1 MCPEL
6 CGCKVQEQKG
16 KAIFILLL
24 IMAVVYFIGYL
35 CTCCFN
41 QVTSA
46 RLALQ
51 QADGW
56 ALPGLALAQLELCL
70 LLFGQPC
77 LALPRR
83 KFGMAQPALLCACAV
98 HPQKLQSISDAG
110 CRSLTGDPE
119 KLRCFSLQGP
129 PAAQASCWRTEASC
143 QRQITLEKPRIF
155 ALSQAKG
162 PFLWCVSLF
171 PLKQ

>member
-1 MCPEL
+1 MLCPEL

-56 ALPGLALAQLELCL
+56 ALPGLALVQLGLCL

-83 KFGMAQPALLCACAV
+83 KFGIALPALLCACAV
-98 HPQKLQSISDAG
+98 HPQKLQTPTSLVLDADPSLGMQRSIAASPSRHPRHPGALLED
-110 CRSLTGDPE
+110 RSLLSKANRPG
-119 KLRCFSLQGP
+119 K
-129 PAAQASCWRTEASC
+129 AADICSESG
-143 QRQITLEKPRIF
+143 
-155 ALSQAKG
+155 KG
-162 PFLWCVSLF
+162 PSLWCVSLS
-171 PLKQ
+171 PR

>member
-46 RLALQ
+46 HLALQ

-56 ALPGLALAQLELCL
+56 ALPGLALVQLGLCL

-77 LALPRR
+77 LPLPRR
-83 KFGMAQPALLCACAV
+83 KFGIALPASLCACAV
-98 HPQKLQSISDAG
+98 HPQKLQTPTSVVLDADPSLGIQGSIAASPSRDHCQPGRLAG
-110 CRSLTGDPE
+110 GQKPLVEGKSAWKSCRYL
-119 KLRCFSLQGP
+119 L
-129 PAAQASCWRTEASC
+129 
-143 QRQITLEKPRIF
+143 
-155 ALSQAKG
+155 
-162 PFLWCVSLF
+162 
-171 PLKQ
+171 

>member
-56 ALPGLALAQLELCL
+56 ALPGLALVQPGLCL

-83 KFGMAQPALLCACAV
+83 KFGIALPALLCACAV
-98 HPQKLQSISDAG
+98 HPRKSQTPTSLMLDADPSLGIQRSIAASPSGDHRQPRRLAGGQKPLV
-110 CRSLTGDPE
+110 
-119 KLRCFSLQGP
+119 
-129 PAAQASCWRTEASC
+129 
-143 QRQITLEKPRIF
+143 
-155 ALSQAKG
+155 KG
-162 PFLWCVSLF
+162 KSPWKSRRYLL
-171 PLKQ
+171 

>member
-56 ALPGLALAQLELCL
+56 ALPGLALAQLGLCL

-83 KFGMAQPALLCACAV
+83 KFGMAQPALSLCLCRASTETAD
-98 HPQKLQSISDAG
+98 PDISDADANPPLG
-110 CRSLTGDPE
+110 I
-119 KLRCFSLQGP
+119 QGSI
-129 PAAQASCWRTEASC
+129 AASPSRDHQQPRRLAGG
-143 QRQITLEKPRIF
+143 QKP
-155 ALSQAKG
+155 LVKG
-162 PFLWCVSLF
+162 KSPWKSHRYLL
-171 PLKQ
+171 

>member
-6 CGCKVQEQKG
+6 CGCRVQEQKG

-46 RLALQ
+46 HLALQ

-56 ALPGLALAQLELCL
+56 ALPGLALVQLGLCL
-70 LLFGQPC
+70 LLVGQPC

-83 KFGMAQPALLCACAV
+83 KFGIALPALLCACAV
-98 HPQKLQSISDAG
+98 RPQKLQTLTSGILDADPSLGIQRSITASPSRDHRQPGRPAG
-110 CRSLTGDPE
+110 G
-119 KLRCFSLQGP
+119 Q
-129 PAAQASCWRTEASC
+129 
-143 QRQITLEKPRIF
+143 KPLVEGKSPWKSHRY
-155 ALSQAKG
+155 L
-162 PFLWCVSLF
+162 L
-171 PLKQ
+171 

>member
-1 MCPEL
+1 
-6 CGCKVQEQKG
+6 
-16 KAIFILLL
+16 
-24 IMAVVYFIGYL
+24 MAVVYFIGYL

-56 ALPGLALAQLELCL
+56 ALPGLALVQPGLCL

-83 KFGMAQPALLCACAV
+83 KFGIALPALLCACAV
-98 HPQKLQSISDAG
+98 HAQKLQTPTSLMLDVDPSLGIQRSIAASPGGDHRQPRRLAG
-110 CRSLTGDPE
+110 G
-119 KLRCFSLQGP
+119 Q
-129 PAAQASCWRTEASC
+129 
-143 QRQITLEKPRIF
+143 KP
-155 ALSQAKG
+155 LVKG
-162 PFLWCVSLF
+162 KSPWKSRRYLL
-171 PLKQ
+171 